1 MIKRIAILAATTLLT
16 VAAAHAAGDPAEG
29 EKVFKKCK
37 ACHANGAGAKNKV
50 GPELNGVVGR
60 PWGSI
65 EGFKYSEGKDGTLL
79 KIAEGGDKVWDVPT
93 LTAYLAAPKEIIPKG
108 KMAFAGL
115 KKPEDVANVIAY
127 LASFDADGNP
137 VDPVAVIQA
146 NGGE

>member
-1 MIKRIAILAATTLLT
+1 MCQTGLRDEQNREKSMIKRIALLAATTLLT

-65 EGFKYSEGKDGTLL
+65 EGFKYSDAFMEKFFFNFAGTTENLHS
-79 KIAEGGDKVWDVPT
+79 
-93 LTAYLAAPKEIIPKG
+93 YLADPKG
-108 KMAFAGL
+108 FIPGNKMSFAGL
-115 KKPEDVANVIAY
+115 KKPEEVDDVIAY
-127 LASFDADGNP
+127 LQTF
-137 VDPVAVIQA
+137 Q
-146 NGGE
+146 